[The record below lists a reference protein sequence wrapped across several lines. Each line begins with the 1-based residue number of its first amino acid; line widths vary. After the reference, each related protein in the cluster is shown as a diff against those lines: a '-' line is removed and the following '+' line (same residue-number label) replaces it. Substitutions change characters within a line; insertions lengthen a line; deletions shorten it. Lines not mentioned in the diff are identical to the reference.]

1 MAVPTTAELAR
12 QTASEFADLKKD
24 VELLLKQTE
33 QLKLNELPT
42 DLAVLNHRL
51 AQIEKAAE
59 DLRIMPVLTDRV
71 NKLEKHKEE
80 ADRRYWQFV
89 VLFVGGILTLA
100 INLVVSFVR
109 K

>member
-1 MAVPTTAELAR
+1 MAEPKISQLAR
-12 QTASEFADLKKD
+12 TTELDISALRHDLEALKKESTQANWQG
-24 VELLLKQTE
+24 VRER
-33 QLKLNELPT
+33 
-42 DLAVLNHRL
+42 LAVL
-51 AQIEKAAE
+51 E
-59 DLRIMPVLTDRV
+59 DRV
-71 NKLEKHKEE
+71 TELRKSKEE

>member
-1 MAVPTTAELAR
+1 MPSPTPTELAR
-12 QTASEFADLKKD
+12 EALIKVGLLEKDVVRLQEESKQLDLLRLRERIAVLEDRVTELKKS
-24 VELLLKQTE
+24 
-33 QLKLNELPT
+33 
-42 DLAVLNHRL
+42 
-51 AQIEKAAE
+51 
-59 DLRIMPVLTDRV
+59 
-71 NKLEKHKEE
+71 KEE

>member
-1 MAVPTTAELAR
+1 MAESKITELAR
-12 QTASEFADLKKD
+12 RT
-24 VELLLKQTE
+24 EL
-33 QLKLNELPT
+33 
-42 DLAVLNHRL
+42 DLAVLRNDVDSLQEKLTEAGLKVLSERL
-51 AQIEKAAE
+51 A
-59 DLRIMPVLTDRV
+59 VLEDRV
-71 NKLEKHKEE
+71 TELRKSKEE

>member
-1 MAVPTTAELAR
+1 MATPTEMAHEAQKQIATLRAEFDIR
-12 QTASEFADLKKD
+12 QTVLEKLNLSELRERIAVLEDRVTELKKS
-24 VELLLKQTE
+24 
-33 QLKLNELPT
+33 
-42 DLAVLNHRL
+42 
-51 AQIEKAAE
+51 
-59 DLRIMPVLTDRV
+59 
-71 NKLEKHKEE
+71 KEE

>member
-1 MAVPTTAELAR
+1 MPSPTPTELAR
-12 QTASEFADLKKD
+12 DALTKVGLLEKD
-24 VELLLKQTE
+24 VVRLQEEAERLDPL
-33 QLKLNELPT
+33 QLRER
-42 DLAVLNHRL
+42 LAVL
-51 AQIEKAAE
+51 E
-59 DLRIMPVLTDRV
+59 DRV
-71 NKLEKHKEE
+71 TELRKSKEE

>member
-1 MAVPTTAELAR
+1 MAESKAAQQAKENQIA
-12 QTASEFADLKKD
+12 
-24 VELLLKQTE
+24 
-33 QLKLNELPT
+33 
-42 DLAVLNHRL
+42 LAVLSSDVKSLEADFAKGDLPSVRERL
-51 AQIEKAAE
+51 AGLE
-59 DLRIMPVLTDRV
+59 DRV
-71 NKLEKHKEE
+71 TELRKSKEE